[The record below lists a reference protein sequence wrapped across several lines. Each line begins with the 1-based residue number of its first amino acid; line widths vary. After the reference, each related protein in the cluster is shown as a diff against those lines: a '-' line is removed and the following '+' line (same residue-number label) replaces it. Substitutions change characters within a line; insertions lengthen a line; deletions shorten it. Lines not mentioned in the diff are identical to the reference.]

1 MGLGHPQGTRKKTVS
16 RNWTRSLTTSVSV
29 YLDPLSLPFAVLTPF
44 QRSKGLVSEASLER
58 LAKKLEL
65 EVLWEND
72 VGGKKSLVVG
82 GSQIELLITF
92 SRPDVVE
99 SVSLNFPLSG
109 DIVTKHAEDASKIF
123 AKNLQLDPGQSP
135 LTKKMDNF
143 VDNFERI
150 ATLDRLSVYP
160 SLNLLEAV
168 AGIYESLHR
177 LYLYELQATRN
188 DVRFAGNSDERQENA
203 VLCTR
208 SGSPAMNARE
218 RVGLTVDFWKEKR
231 LLNTSDFPAVWR
243 ARRRIW
249 CARIG
254 CAPLGNTGVNPVRVS
269 DRWIGEGVVKMAL
282 AGDLDEGMIDWLQP
296 DNTLIMPD
304 SSKDGSHEMMQ
315 SDPSLLGARL
325 PEVGFLVTF
334 DPPIHTTLALVDS
347 MHHQLGC
354 VFPNYMT
361 TNVVSY
367 ERLLPIPSGTA
378 GETPGS
384 TTVAITKQ
392 VLVTMPDSFNLFNR
406 SHRYNLFVSK
416 PEFGQT
422 VTDVLFEHPQQLI
435 SMLPYLRQYAFLAL
449 LLENSFA
456 DKKPTHPP
464 APAAPPATE
473 APNPKTKARKIRTNQ
488 SNLDELTKPEA
499 PPQPPADAVLDITLN
514 LQPVPELSVVFP
526 FRDGTA
532 TVVVE
537 IRENGA
543 VHVQSQNVLDE
554 SNRVGP
560 SGRQRRVEDIG
571 TVLEHFEDIGL
582 WCEFMRTRWA

>member
-1 MGLGHPQGTRKKTVS
+1 M
-16 RNWTRSLTTSVSV
+16 
-29 YLDPLSLPFAVLTPF
+29 
-44 QRSKGLVSEASLER
+44 SEASLER

-92 SRPDVVE
+92 SQPDVVE

-160 SLNLLEAV
+160 GLNLLEAV

-188 DVRFAGNSDERQENA
+188 DVALAGNSDELLENA
-203 VLCTR
+203 VLCTK

-218 RVGLTVDFWKEKR
+218 RVGLTVDFWKANRYLTTTTRSSEWKAKR
-231 LLNTSDFPAVWR
+231 K
-243 ARRRIW
+243 IW

-269 DRWIGEGVVKMAL
+269 DKWIGEGVVKLAL
-282 AGDLDEGMIDWLQP
+282 AGDLEEGLVDWLQP
-296 DNTLIMPD
+296 DNALIMPD
-304 SSKDGSHEMMQ
+304 PAKDGNHELMQ
-315 SDPSLLGARL
+315 SDPPLLGARL

-334 DPPIHTTLALVDS
+334 DPPIHTTLALVES

-361 TNVVSY
+361 TNLVSY
-367 ERLLPIPSGTA
+367 ESLLPIQRGTA
-378 GETPGS
+378 DKTPDGP
-384 TTVAITKQ
+384 TVTCTKQ
-392 VLVTMPDSFNLFNR
+392 VSAYTPGCLDSVSR
-406 SHRYNLFVSK
+406 THCYSLFVHK
-416 PEFGQT
+416 PVYGQT

-435 SMLPYLRQYAFLAL
+435 SMLPYLRQYAFLSL

-456 DKKPTHPP
+456 EKPTLPP
-464 APAAPPATE
+464 TAPPAE
-473 APNPKTKARKIRTNQ
+473 APKPKTRIRKVKTNMA
-488 SNLDELTKPEA
+488 NLDELLKPEA
-499 PPQPPADAVLDITLN
+499 PQRPPDAVIDVTLN
-514 LQPVPELSVVFP
+514 VHQVPELAVVFP
-526 FRDGTA
+526 FRNGTA

-537 IRENGA
+537 IRANGA
-543 VHVQSQNVLDE
+543 VHVQSQTVLDE
-554 SNRVGP
+554 SNIVAP
-560 SGRQRRVEDIG
+560 DGRQRRVEDIG
-571 TVLEHFEDIGL
+571 GLLENFEDIGR
-582 WCEFMRTRWA
+582 WCEFMRMRWA

>member
-1 MGLGHPQGTRKKTVS
+1 MGLGHPQGTQKKTVS

-29 YLDPLSLPFAVLTPF
+29 YLDPLSLPFAVLTLF

-188 DVRFAGNSDERQENA
+188 DVRFAGNIDELLENA

-231 LLNTSDFPAVWR
+231 LLNTSNFPAVWR

-282 AGDLDEGMIDWLQP
+282 GGDLDEGMIDWLQP

-304 SSKDGSHEMMQ
+304 SSKDGNHEMMQ

-325 PEVGFLVTF
+325 PEVSFLVTF

-378 GETPGS
+378 GETSGS

-392 VLVTMPDSFNLFNR
+392 VLVAMPGSFNLVNR
-406 SHRYNLFVSK
+406 SHHYNLFVSK
-416 PEFGQT
+416 PQFGQT

-435 SMLPYLRQYAFLAL
+435 SMLPYLRQYAFLSL

-456 DKKPTHPP
+456 EKLTPTPHPT
-464 APAAPPATE
+464 APSAEEPKL
-473 APNPKTKARKIRTNQ
+473 KTKTRKIRTNQ
-488 SNLDELTKPEA
+488 SSLDELMKPEA
-499 PPQPPADAVLDITLN
+499 PPKPPVDAVLDVTLN
-514 LQPVPELSVVFP
+514 VHSVPELSVVFP

-554 SNRVGP
+554 SNSVGP
-560 SGRQRRVEDIG
+560 DGRQRRVEDIG
-571 TVLEHFEDIGL
+571 ALLEQFENIGG
-582 WCEFMRTRWA
+582 WCEFMRIRWA